1 MISRFGAAQ
10 RRCFGLLP
18 CAIMLLSAGC
28 IAFPVRMSPEL
39 LGQPG
44 VSADHTFIKVGQTS
58 RDEVLRNLG
67 WTDTGMRE
75 SRLFWGS
82 WKAST
87 SGTVVV
93 FAIPGAVGG
102 ERNRNW
108 STHNLLVEFDENAV
122 VSRTREVKE
131 KDVVRELVAWSRQS
145 VSPSSSFSLLA
156 KQSFEA
162 STGDFRGNHHGRMT
176 VRSDSLEFYDRDSR
190 TTFRIPNSEV
200 DSLKAKKR
208 GRVSG
213 QYTLRFKTGTA
224 WGKAIDVSINPP
236 DLLALIRHLGLAR
249 A

>member
-1 MISRFGAAQ
+1 MISRFGVAH

-18 CAIMLLSAGC
+18 CAIVLLSAGC

-58 RDEVLRNLG
+58 RDEVLRSLG

-93 FAIPGAVGG
+93 FAIPGAMGG

-108 STHNLLVEFDENAV
+108 LTHNLLVEFDENGT
-122 VSRTREVKE
+122 VSRAREVKE
-131 KDVVRELVAWSRQS
+131 KDIVRELFAWSRQS
-145 VSPSSSFSLLA
+145 VSAASSFSLLA

-162 STGDFRGNHHGRMT
+162 STGDFRGNHDGRMT
-176 VRSDSLEFYDRDSR
+176 VRSDSLEFFDRDSR
-190 TTFRIPNSEV
+190 TTFRIPYSDVEG
-200 DSLKAKKR
+200 LKTKNR

-213 QYTLRFKTGTA
+213 KYTLRFKTSTA
-224 WGKAIDVSINPP
+224 WGKSIDVSVNPP
-236 DLLALIRHLGLAR
+236 YLLALIRQVGLAR
-249 A
+249 G